1 MLLLKHVQEM
11 LQERNARVTN
21 CDVTI
26 VAQKPK
32 LLPFIPQMRQ
42 NVADTLQLPFDRVNV
57 KATTT
62 ERLSFEGNEEGISA
76 QAVCMVEQ
84 YI

>member
-1 MLLLKHVQEM
+1 MKLLEHVVALLETHH
-11 LQERNARVTN
+11 ARVTN

-32 LLPFIPQMRQ
+32 LLPYIPQMRE
-42 NVADTLQLPFDRVNV
+42 NVAAALHLPLDRVNV

-62 ERLSFEGNEEGISA
+62 ERLAFEGREEGISA
-76 QAVCMVEQ
+76 QAVCMVACQ
-84 YI
+84 